1 MIINI
6 DDTTNLK
13 RIILEFDETNENS
26 NNSNNQEINIINSNS
41 NNTSKSITPNKP
53 TKSRKTTKQDD
64 TADTTI
70 DNTDVPID
78 FNNYLESTEISQSLS
93 SQEIIQKPVIPDIN
107 RDVKIADN
115 MQNLKI

>member
-26 NNSNNQEINIINSNS
+26 SSSNNQEINIINSNS
-41 NNTSKSITPNKP
+41 NSNKTIKP
-53 TKSRKTTKQDD
+53 KSRKTTKQDD
-64 TADTTI
+64 NSETI

-78 FNNYLESTEISQSLS
+78 FNNYLESTETSNSSIQS
-93 SQEIIQKPVIPDIN
+93 SQEIIQKPVIPDID
-107 RDVKIADN
+107 REVKIADN

>member
-13 RIILEFDETNENS
+13 RIILEFDESS
-26 NNSNNQEINIINSNS
+26 NNSDEEINIINSNS
-41 NNTSKSITPNKP
+41 NTTNKTIKP
-53 TKSRKTTKQDD
+53 KSRKTTKQDD
-64 TADTTI
+64 NSDTI

-78 FNNYLESTEISQSLS
+78 FNNYLESTETSNNLS

-107 RDVKIADN
+107 RDIKIADN

>member
-13 RIILEFDETNENS
+13 RIILEFDESS
-26 NNSNNQEINIINSNS
+26 NNSDEEINIINSNS
-41 NNTSKSITPNKP
+41 NTTNKTIKP
-53 TKSRKTTKQDD
+53 KSRKTTKQDD
-64 TADTTI
+64 TTDTTI

-78 FNNYLESTEISQSLS
+78 FKDYLESTETSNNLS
-93 SQEIIQKPVIPDIN
+93 SQEIIQKPVIPDID

>member
-13 RIILEFDETNENS
+13 RIILEFDESS
-26 NNSNNQEINIINSNS
+26 NNSDEEINIINSNS
-41 NNTSKSITPNKP
+41 NTTNKTIKP
-53 TKSRKTTKQDD
+53 KSRKTTKQDD

-78 FNNYLESTEISQSLS
+78 FKDYLESTEISQSNSS

-107 RDVKIADN
+107 RDIKIADN

>member
-13 RIILEFDETNENS
+13 RIILEFDESS
-26 NNSNNQEINIINSNS
+26 NNSDEEINIINSNS
-41 NNTSKSITPNKP
+41 NSTNKTIKP
-53 TKSRKTTKQDD
+53 KSRKTTKQDD
-64 TADTTI
+64 TI

-78 FNNYLESTEISQSLS
+78 FNNYLESTEISQSS
-93 SQEIIQKPVIPDIN
+93 NSQEIIQKPVIPDIN

>member
-13 RIILEFDETNENS
+13 RIILEFDESS
-26 NNSNNQEINIINSNS
+26 NNSDEEINIINSNS
-41 NNTSKSITPNKP
+41 NNNTSKTITPNKP
-53 TKSRKTTKQDD
+53 TKSRKTTKQDNTTD
-64 TADTTI
+64 TI

-78 FNNYLESTEISQSLS
+78 FNNYLESTETSNNLS

-107 RDVKIADN
+107 RDIKIADN

>member
-13 RIILEFDETNENS
+13 RIILEFDESS
-26 NNSNNQEINIINSNS
+26 NNSDEEINIINSNS
-41 NNTSKSITPNKP
+41 NSTNKTIKP
-53 TKSRKTTKQDD
+53 KSRKTTKQE
-64 TADTTI
+64 TETSESI

-78 FNNYLESTEISQSLS
+78 FNNYLESTEISQSNSS
-93 SQEIIQKPVIPDIN
+93 SQEIIQKPVIPDID

>member
-13 RIILEFDETNENS
+13 RIILEFDESS
-26 NNSNNQEINIINSNS
+26 NNSDEEINIINSNS
-41 NNTSKSITPNKP
+41 NTTNKTIKP
-53 TKSRKTTKQDD
+53 KSRKTTKQDD
-64 TADTTI
+64 KSETLT

-93 SQEIIQKPVIPDIN
+93 SQEIIQKPVIPDID

>member
-13 RIILEFDETNENS
+13 RIILEFDESS
-26 NNSNNQEINIINSNS
+26 NNSDEEINIINSNS
-41 NNTSKSITPNKP
+41 NTTNKTIKP
-53 TKSRKTTKQDD
+53 KSRKTTKQDD
-64 TADTTI
+64 KSETLT

-78 FNNYLESTEISQSLS
+78 FNNYLESTEISQSNSS
-93 SQEIIQKPVIPDIN
+93 SQEIIQKPVIPDID

>member
-13 RIILEFDETNENS
+13 RIILEFDESS
-26 NNSNNQEINIINSNS
+26 NNSDEEINIINSNS
-41 NNTSKSITPNKP
+41 NTTNKTIKP
-53 TKSRKTTKQDD
+53 KSRKTTKQDNTTD
-64 TADTTI
+64 TI

-78 FNNYLESTEISQSLS
+78 FKDYLESTEISQSNSS

-107 RDVKIADN
+107 RDIKIADN

>member
-13 RIILEFDETNENS
+13 RIILEFDESS
-26 NNSNNQEINIINSNS
+26 NNSDEEINIINSNS
-41 NNTSKSITPNKP
+41 NSTNKTIKP
-53 TKSRKTTKQDD
+53 KSRKTTKQDNTTD
-64 TADTTI
+64 TI

-78 FNNYLESTEISQSLS
+78 FKDYLESTEISQSNSS

>member
-13 RIILEFDETNENS
+13 RIILEFDESS
-26 NNSNNQEINIINSNS
+26 NNSDEEINIINSNS
-41 NNTSKSITPNKP
+41 NSKTITPNKP
-53 TKSRKTTKQDD
+53 TKSRKTTKQDNND
-64 TADTTI
+64 IETSMNV

-78 FNNYLESTEISQSLS
+78 FKDYLESTEISQSNSS
-93 SQEIIQKPVIPDIN
+93 SQEIIQKPVIPDID

>member
-13 RIILEFDETNENS
+13 RIILEFDESS
-26 NNSNNQEINIINSNS
+26 NNSDEEINIINSNS
-41 NNTSKSITPNKP
+41 TTNKTIKP
-53 TKSRKTTKQDD
+53 KSRKTTKQDD

-78 FNNYLESTEISQSLS
+78 FNNYLESTEISQSS
-93 SQEIIQKPVIPDIN
+93 NSQEIIQKPVIPDIN

>member
-13 RIILEFDETNENS
+13 RIILEFDESS
-26 NNSNNQEINIINSNS
+26 NNSDEEINIINSNS
-41 NNTSKSITPNKP
+41 NSTNKTIKP
-53 TKSRKTTKQDD
+53 KSRKTTKQDD
-64 TADTTI
+64 KSETLT

-78 FNNYLESTEISQSLS
+78 FNNYLESTEISQSNSS